1 MRKLIVVDTPGCE
14 VRFSGLVQQH
24 PEDDWT
30 VVTIKSE
37 LSGCPY
43 DSNLSSSA
51 HTLGI
56 GQASSLRCPPLAD
69 DLLPVAF
76 VAERLKGLGA
86 FDAVYTHS
94 FTAGRWGE
102 CIAAVAAAIAFGNI
116 WVASDAGFPDE
127 VVVLTAEQYQRK
139 LSTANSA
146 YATLLRDREIS
157 VGDLSPVET
166 YRKVPAALVLRYF
179 AEMARMPVYDPDDPW
194 DNAIPPHER
203 IRSFMTVP
211 QVSVSD
217 PWFLASSKYEEERY
231 QLELSVLDRFPWRTL
246 VEVGAC
252 VGAFTLRLLDRYPD
266 RTITACEPYEPFAR
280 ELEASVKGRA
290 QVLSIGANQ
299 AVPESDVLFASSCL
313 YYIRPAPMTLLN
325 GRAAHWVLSHCH
337 RYQKRILEPC
347 MKAMG
352 HELVSED
359 ELPARVEESYGVLD
373 VKDGTV
379 VQVWRN
385 GLRSR

>member
-1 MRKLIVVDTPGCE
+1 MRNLIVVETPGCE

-37 LSGCPY
+37 MNGCPY
-43 DSNLSSSA
+43 GSALRSSA
-51 HTLGI
+51 NALGL
-56 GQASSLRCPPLAD
+56 GQVSSLGCPPLAD

-76 VAERLKGLGA
+76 VAERLKGLGT
-86 FDAVYTHS
+86 FDSVYTHS

-102 CIAAVAAAIAFGNI
+102 CIAAVAAAIAFGDI
-116 WVASDAGFPDE
+116 WVASESGFPDE

-139 LSTANSA
+139 LSTTNST
-146 YATLLRDREIS
+146 YATLLRDREIG

-166 YRKVPAALVLRYF
+166 YRKVPAALVLRYY

-194 DNAIPPHER
+194 DNAVSPHER

-211 QVSVSD
+211 EVSVSD
-217 PWFLASSKYEEERY
+217 PWFLASSRYEEERY
-231 QLELSVLDRFPWRTL
+231 QLELSVLARFPWRTL
-246 VEVGAC
+246 VEIGAC
-252 VGAFTLRLLDRYPD
+252 VGTFTLRLLDRYPD

-280 ELEASVKGRA
+280 ELEAGVKGRA

-299 AVPESDVLFASSCL
+299 TVPECDVLFASSCL

-325 GRAAHWVLSHCH
+325 GRASYFVLSHCR

-359 ELPARVEESYGVLD
+359 ELPARVEESNGVLD
-373 VKDGTV
+373 VKEGTV
-379 VQVWRN
+379 VQVWRK